1 MAETPNHDVNNRLAT
16 CHTPVGNSIQQARQ
30 VLYGHTSQYN
40 VPCNTPA
47 VVASNVQQKLS
58 FSDQPSPL
66 DPRQMTNLEAVLN
79 DIYSKLQNIDT
90 LPNLLQSLSSIDA
103 RLGGIENRFS
113 RMENEIV
120 QMKNDV
126 NRLENR
132 VKGTECNN
140 SELSERL
147 NYIEMERDHIKQEN
161 YDLRERVVEMQAR
174 SMRENLLFG
183 GIEEDTCEKE
193 DRDNIQT
200 EKVLQKFI
208 KEKLN
213 ILDNIK
219 FHVVHRLRPRQ
230 DGKPRTIVAKFE
242 RRKDRDRVLKA
253 ARDNLKDTHYS
264 IYEQFPNEIMERRN
278 ILWPIFKREQR
289 AGRRVRFKEDKLY
302 VDGRRIFPQD
312 VTYQNNRQN
321 HSAPN
326 KQMDRNDQQDPPFLL
341 KHFGPP
347 TGVNQ
352 QPIVQ
357 NV

>member
-79 DIYSKLQNIDT
+79 DILFKIAKHRHSPKLIAIIIH
-90 LPNLLQSLSSIDA
+90 SIDA

-120 QMKNDV
+120 QMRNDV

-132 VKGTECNN
+132 RKGCGDASKIYEGE
-140 SELSERL
+140 SFIRG
-147 NYIEMERDHIKQEN
+147 YR
-161 YDLRERVVEMQAR
+161 
-174 SMRENLLFG
+174 
-183 GIEEDTCEKE
+183 EDTCEKE

-200 EKVLQKFI
+200 EKVLQNFI

-213 ILDNIK
+213 IPDNIK

-312 VTYQNNRQN
+312 VTNQNNRQN
-321 HSAPN
+321 YSAPN

-352 QPIVQ
+352 QPIVK
-357 NV
+357 NG